1 MRFKYAKEVIAVMLV
16 LVLIGVGLAAQVR
29 FSGWTV
35 LGAIALASIVILQ
48 RLWRN
53 PAQTISESI
62 QNARR

>member
-1 MRFKYAKEVIAVMLV
+1 MRFGYAKEIIAVVLV
-16 LVLIGVGLAAQVR
+16 LVLVGAGLAAQVR
-29 FSGWTV
+29 FSGWAV